1 MTYVR
6 WIRLTF
12 FFNLSRNTMSKQ
24 LPHKFNVTLLAANAV
39 RIFSERPT
47 KMDNDLRAFGEE
59 IVMASQVA
67 YAGSD
72 GLHLVTG
79 PSVFTIQATQV
90 SVKGDLLLIV
100 HVDGTKATFNT
111 KSQGLEVNISEL
123 NPSEGDDPE
132 EEDEDEEDEEEEEI
146 PVKRGAKK
154 AVPAKKGKP
163 APVEEEDDE
172 EEEEEDDEEED
183 EIAPPKRASAKK
195 AVPAKKGKPAP
206 VEEEDDEEEE
216 EEDDEEEE
224 EEIPVKRG
232 AKKAVPAKK
241 GKPAPVEE
249 EDEEEDEDEDEDEE
263 EEEIPVKRG
272 AKKAVP
278 AKKGKKD
285 DDEFA
290 DWA

>member
-132 EEDEDEEDEEEEEI
+132 EEDEDEEEEEI

-172 EEEEEDDEEED
+172 
-183 EIAPPKRASAKK
+183 
-195 AVPAKKGKPAP
+195 
-206 VEEEDDEEEE
+206 EEEE

-249 EDEEEDEDEDEDEE
+249 EDEEEDEDEDEDEDEE